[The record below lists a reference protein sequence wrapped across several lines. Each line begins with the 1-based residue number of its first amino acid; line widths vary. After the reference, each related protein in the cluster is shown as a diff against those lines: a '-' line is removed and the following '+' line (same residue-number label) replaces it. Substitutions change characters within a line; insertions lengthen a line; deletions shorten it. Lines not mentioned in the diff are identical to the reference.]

1 MRRLPA
7 LIALAAL
14 AGIQPVNM
22 ALGQPKSIAL
32 SLQQAQ
38 EYALINNLTRRN
50 AAIDVEIARKKVW
63 ETTAQGLPQVNAG
76 IDFQYI
82 LNDLP
87 KLTFPG
93 QNGQPVEIEVGEK
106 ANATY
111 SLSVSQ
117 LVFNGPYIVGL
128 QASRA
133 FKNLSENALAKTD
146 QELKAGVTSGYLTTL
161 LLKETTAILD
171 SNVASL
177 KKILTETQALQVN
190 GFADKTAVSQVNV
203 SLLLVENSAAETRKQ
218 FISVNNLLKL
228 QLGIPDSVEVL
239 LTDRLDEMVNSLNP
253 NAEPSAFDPN
263 SNIDLKILNNQVK
276 INELQLKLNKSYFL
290 PSISAF
296 VTFQRLHKE
305 PQINFTPT
313 ALLGVKATIP
323 IFSSGMRLSKVQQA
337 KLEWMKSLNTYNQTL
352 QQVEINYAEA
362 KTNLSIAWSKYE
374 AQNRNRELAKQ
385 VLDEIKVKYSNGL
398 ASQTDVIQAND
409 KYLQAVGN
417 YLSAIVEL
425 INAKVKIDKITGKL

>member
-1 MRRLPA
+1 MRRLIT
-7 LIALAAL
+7 LIIATAIVKASLT
-14 AGIQPVNM
+14 GVV
-22 ALGQPKSIAL
+22 LGQQNSLLL
-32 SLQQAQ
+32 SLDQAK
-38 EYALINNLTRRN
+38 EYALSNNLIRKN
-50 AAIDVEIARKKVW
+50 AALDVEIARKKVW

-76 IDFQYI
+76 VDFQYI

-133 FKNLSENALAKTD
+133 YKNLSENALAKTD
-146 QELKAGVTSGYLTTL
+146 QEIKAGVTSGYLTVL

-171 SNVASL
+171 SSVANL
-177 KKILTETQALQVN
+177 KKILTETQALQAN
-190 GFADKTAVSQVNV
+190 GFVDKTAVSQVNV
-203 SLLLVENSAAETRKQ
+203 SLMLVENSAAETRKQ
-218 FISVNNLLKL
+218 LSSATNLLKL
-228 QLGIPDSVEVL
+228 QLGVPDSITLV
-239 LTDRLDEMVNSLNP
+239 LTDILEPMVNRLNP
-253 NAEPSAFDPN
+253 MYESTGIDPN
-263 SNIDLKILNNQVK
+263 MNIDLKISNNQVK
-276 INELQLKLNKSYFL
+276 LSELQYKLNKSYFL

-296 VTFQRLHKE
+296 VSFQRLHKE

-323 IFSSGMRLSKVQQA
+323 IFSSGMRVSKVQQA
-337 KLEWMKSLNTYNQTL
+337 KLEWKKSLNTYNQTL
-352 QQVEINYAEA
+352 QQIEINYADA
-362 KTNLSIAWSKYE
+362 RTNLTIAWSKYE
-374 AQNRNRELAKQ
+374 AQKENKELAKQ
-385 VLDEIKVKYSNGL
+385 VLDQVRIKYTNGL
-398 ASQTDVIQAND
+398 ASQTEVIQAND

>member
-1 MRRLPA
+1 MRRLPV
-7 LIALAAL
+7 LIALATL
-14 AGIQPVNM
+14 ASIQPVNE

-38 EYALINNLTRRN
+38 EYAITNNLTRKN

-177 KKILTETQALQVN
+177 KKILKETQALQAN
-190 GFADKTAVSQVNV
+190 GFADKTAVNQVNV

-253 NAEPSAFDPN
+253 NAEPSTFDPN
-263 SNIDLKILNNQVK
+263 TNIDLKILNNQVK

-337 KLEWMKSLNTYNQTL
+337 KLEWMKSTNTYNQTL

-362 KTNLSIAWSKYE
+362 KTSLSIAWSKYE
-374 AQNRNRELAKQ
+374 AQNRNRELALQ
-385 VLDEIKVKYSNGL
+385 VLDEVKVKYSNGL

-425 INAKVKIDKITGKL
+425 INARVKIDKITGKL

>member
-14 AGIQPVNM
+14 AGIQPVNV

-32 SLQQAQ
+32 SLLQAQ

-146 QELKAGVTSGYLTTL
+146 QELKARVTSGYLTTL